1 MLYFQ
6 SVSAVFGNQI
16 LRSAS
21 GSVRGAGRRIWNA
34 TLHNNN
40 RLKPVIR
47 QECAASETKERKKE
61 RWGRRGGRKKHP
73 KTASAEIFFFLPT
86 VGLLNIASSTFPA
99 RRRRETIKAL
109 LLFPLNRENLH
120 TAALTNATCVNS
132 HACTR
137 THTRSQTHKQCI
149 AGHMRPGVRWR
160 VPARKPLCVIK
171 HMPQCRRSSQKKKK
185 KQCLPPNSHERRLL
199 WKTRNMCECG
209 VKTCLGW
216 MVV

>member
-1 MLYFQ
+1 M
-6 SVSAVFGNQI
+6 
-16 LRSAS
+16 
-21 GSVRGAGRRIWNA
+21 GA
-34 TLHNNN
+34 
-40 RLKPVIR
+40 K
-47 QECAASETKERKKE
+47 
-61 RWGRRGGRKKHP
+61 GGGEKNIQKQHQQR
-73 KTASAEIFFFLPT
+73 FFFPPT

-137 THTRSQTHKQCI
+137 THTRTQTHKQCI

-185 KQCLPPNSHERRLL
+185 KSNVCHPTVTSDASSGKPEICVSAV
-199 WKTRNMCECG
+199 WKPVSAGSSCKHGRHVAVSG
-209 VKTCLGW
+209 FKSLGGTKW
-216 MVV
+216 K